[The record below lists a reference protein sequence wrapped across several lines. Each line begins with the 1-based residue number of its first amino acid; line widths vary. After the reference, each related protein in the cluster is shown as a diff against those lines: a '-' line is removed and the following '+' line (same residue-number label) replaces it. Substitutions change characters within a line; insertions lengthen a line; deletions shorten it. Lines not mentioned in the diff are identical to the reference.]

1 MAMSTTRK
9 RGAFFV
15 FEKPLVSR
23 LPFEVEVDA
32 GGLAKKR
39 ARIAATTTTESTR
52 PPPPPAHEDLDVNT
66 SENVETQQW
75 WTREALQERHRGEE
89 ADSSSS
95 SSPIAPVGADVE
107 RGCSLG
113 GSWSA
118 TEGRRGTRGGTRQS
132 LERVEPECLEK
143 EALSTATTRG
153 AGPGRTLVQLKIDA
167 MFAVPGL
174 PCTPPSEC
182 SGRNPDAKICDG
194 DCAGTTSR
202 GDGSMDV
209 DVGVG
214 AEPREEGGPA
224 CYACRGALG
233 TAGGDILC
241 SFCDRAACQACWQRC
256 STCGVPHC
264 SLCLA
269 ADYNSQFECYFCPPC
284 YQDERLESC

>member
-1 MAMSTTRK
+1 MAMSSTRK
-9 RGAFFV
+9 RGAFFI

-23 LPFEVEVDA
+23 LPFEVEVD
-32 GGLAKKR
+32 GGVLAKKR
-39 ARIAATTTTESTR
+39 ARIAATTTTETTR
-52 PPPPPAHEDLDVNT
+52 PPSPPAHEDLDVNT

-75 WTREALQERHRGEE
+75 WTREALQERHRREE

-95 SSPIAPVGADVE
+95 SSAIAAVGADVE
-107 RGCSLG
+107 RGCWSG
-113 GSWSA
+113 GSWGA
-118 TEGRRGTRGGTRQS
+118 REGRRDTRAGTRPS
-132 LERVEPECLEK
+132 LEKGEPECLDE
-143 EALSTATTRG
+143 EAVSTAAARG
-153 AGPGRTLVQLKIDA
+153 AGPRRTLVQLKIDA

-182 SGRNPDAKICDG
+182 SGRNPDAQLCDG
-194 DCAGTTSR
+194 PCAGTTSR
-202 GDGSMDV
+202 GDGAMDV

-256 STCGVPHC
+256 SACELPHC